1 MEKIDRSGLVYT
13 DRVTIV
19 TGGNKGMGEGI
30 AAVFADAG
38 AKVMICGRDA
48 DAGAKVERELNE
60 RGPGECFFKTCDVSQ
75 PDQVRAV
82 IDATIDRHG
91 QLDCLINN
99 AGYHPPQS
107 AIDQFTV
114 EDLE

>member
-48 DAGAKVERELNE
+48 DAGAKAERELNE
-60 RGPGECFFKTCDVSQ
+60 RGPGEFVLR
-75 PDQVRAV
+75 RAML
-82 IDATIDRHG
+82 ANRTRSARSSTRP
-91 QLDCLINN
+91 LIGMANSI
-99 AGYHPPQS
+99 A
-107 AIDQFTV
+107 
-114 EDLE
+114 